1 MQSSW
6 SHGSRRDG
14 MHAGAVRGHGAEA
27 RPWGRGEVRSG
38 GGGGVAGPTD
48 RQTERRSG
56 TRVPGTRETPGT
68 RPWGTSAS
76 ALRHAGRC
84 LLWLAPCRGHRARL
98 LLKDES
104 GAGGRWTKERARAVS
119 QGTASLGRRQ
129 APGAVRRPAAL
140 DPTRRCQYLQTDLPR
155 PHWGIPGPGEGRA
168 QSRGPGGGSAGLRAA
183 PGDRLPVAPHGNGD
197 VEGKRSK
204 NGPNALSQETPTPE
218 VVPQSRLSSAGSQPL
233 LQRRQKPPPSPLSPG
248 PRRPETPS

>member
-1 MQSSW
+1 MQPSW

-27 RPWGRGEVRSG
+27 RPPKAKCGAVVEEESL
-38 GGGGVAGPTD
+38 A

-104 GAGGRWTKERARAVS
+104 GAGGRWTKEQARAVS

-183 PGDRLPVAPHGNGD
+183 PGD
-197 VEGKRSK
+197 
-204 NGPNALSQETPTPE
+204 
-218 VVPQSRLSSAGSQPL
+218 
-233 LQRRQKPPPSPLSPG
+233 
-248 PRRPETPS
+248 

>member
-1 MQSSW
+1 M
-6 SHGSRRDG
+6 
-14 MHAGAVRGHGAEA
+14 
-27 RPWGRGEVRSG
+27 RSG

-68 RPWGTSAS
+68 RPWGTSTS

-183 PGDRLPVAPHGNGD
+183 PGDRLRWRLTGMETSKGRGAKTGQTHFH
-197 VEGKRSK
+197 GKRRLLK
-204 NGPNALSQETPTPE
+204 LCLKAVRVLQGPNPSSRGDKSHHPLPCPLALGVQKPLPR
-218 VVPQSRLSSAGSQPL
+218 PALGRQWAKAGSLAAPA
-233 LQRRQKPPPSPLSPG
+233 
-248 PRRPETPS
+248 RPHAARLR